1 MSVTIDR
8 EITIDD
14 LELVKQ
20 LQSRNSEFLPHIKEV
35 YETVKDLLEQRIPHI
50 FPNYTLHNIG
60 HSLRIIK
67 NMGSIVHDINQLD
80 ELEIVI
86 LIMSALLHDVGMAIS
101 KEDIELIKNDNFPYF
116 EIKYSAVVKTFEDE
130 ELALQ
135 EYVRMFHSSLSAK
148 FINEKLQ
155 GKFDIPRLSLNFTKE
170 LALICESHTKGF
182 DWITS
187 HLTLNEFKGDYRFNS
202 QFLACVLRL
211 ADILDID
218 SNRTPFN
225 LYQLISPTGLSKEE
239 WDQHFII
246 SNNEKIKKDPKT
258 DLKTIYFT
266 GQCEN
271 PHTHRKIL
279 TYIDWV
285 AYEITNCT
293 QLTNTM
299 SSQYNLLYDT
309 TPEVQIQPIGY
320 TFSDYKMKLDYK
332 AISALLMGEKIYGD
346 KSLGLR
352 ELIQNSIDSCRIR
365 QEILNENLQIGA
377 EKYVPKIKIIINE
390 SKNEVIIK
398 DNGTGMSLEI
408 IKKHFLNIGVS
419 YYNSKEFK
427 LRDLSYKP
435 IGNFGIG
442 FLSCFMLSDEVKVI
456 TRYYKSAD
464 RYLIHLEKNDEY
476 TSLSKVE
483 DHTMEGTEIILNHEN
498 FMRVFKGETG
508 NVVGFMTKYF
518 LTDDIQVEVYNN
530 SNVPILISNNL
541 KPDTVPE
548 GLIKIDL
555 KDYLKDIEGYA
566 LLKKK
571 RDYISSIDD
580 IDFRGTLYQYTPEGM
595 KIVKDNADIDIDK
608 FIVGSELKYYNIP
621 LVSREMENDFLSI
634 FKYND
639 LQDTIDK
646 LDWDLEWISVILP
659 NNLELDFEDFEFA
672 SLSDNLY
679 ANLGY
684 SNLIALGHSDKCKT
698 YASYEKVNL
707 FEGKTNELYL
717 PFDSAILSRNF
728 FYYKRYD
735 ERRKDLYVRN
745 VLISDFQ
752 YEAPTQAKIFDIEL
766 IIVNLNSRKFVPEI
780 SRNSFDHQT
789 SVEINY
795 IIGKALHLGALHNL
809 NLEDDKKSTLEKFIL
824 SYYSEETEF
833 EIEQPNLIT
842 RTT

>member
-8 EITIDD
+8 EIGIDD
-14 LELVKQ
+14 LELVKL
-20 LQSRNSEFLPHIKEV
+20 LQSRKSEFLPHIKEV
-35 YETVKDLLEQRIPHI
+35 YEKVKNVLEQRIPHV

-67 NMGSIVHDINQLD
+67 NMASIVEDIDQLD
-80 ELEIVI
+80 ELEIAI
-86 LIMSALLHDVGMAIS
+86 LILSALLHDVGMAVS
-101 KEDIELIKNDNFPYF
+101 EDDIKLIKNDDFPYF
-116 EIKYSAVVKTFEDE
+116 EIKYSAVVKTIEDE

-148 FINEKLQ
+148 YIQEELK

-187 HLTLNEFKGDYRFNS
+187 NLTVNELKGDYRFNS

-225 LYQLISPTGLSKEE
+225 LYQLISPAGVSKEE

-246 SNNEKIKKDPKT
+246 SNNQKIKKDPKT
-258 DLKTIYFT
+258 GLKTIYFT

-285 AYEITNCT
+285 ANEITNCT
-293 QLTNTM
+293 QLANTM

-309 TPEVQIQPIGY
+309 TPEVQIQAIGY
-320 TFSDYKMKLDYK
+320 SFSDYKMKLDYK

-365 QEILNENLQIGA
+365 QEVANSNLQIGA

-390 SKNEVIIK
+390 AKNEVVIK

-419 YYNSKEFK
+419 YYTSKDFK
-427 LRDLSYKP
+427 LRDLAYKP

-442 FLSCFMLSDEVKVI
+442 FLSCFMLSDDVKVI
-456 TRYYKSAD
+456 TRHYKSAD

-483 DHTMEGTEIILNHEN
+483 DHTLEGTEIILNHEN

-518 LTDDIQVEVYNN
+518 LTDDIQLELYDN
-530 SNVPILISNNL
+530 SNVPIVISNNL

-548 GLIKIDL
+548 GLIKVEL

-571 RDYISSIDD
+571 RDYVSSIDD
-580 IDFRGTLYQYTPEGM
+580 IDFRGTLYQYSPEGL
-595 KIVKDNADIDIDK
+595 KIVKNTADIDIDS
-608 FIVGSELKYYNIP
+608 FIVGSELNYYNIP
-621 LVSREMENDFLSI
+621 LVSKEMENDFLSI
-634 FKYND
+634 LKYND
-639 LQDTIDK
+639 LLETIDK
-646 LDWDLEWISVILP
+646 LDWDLEWISVIVP
-659 NNLELDFEDFEFA
+659 NNLELYFEDFEFA
-672 SLSDNLY
+672 GSSDNLY
-679 ANLGY
+679 DKLGY

-698 YASYEKVNL
+698 YASCEKVHL
-707 FEGKTNELYL
+707 FEGRTNELYL
-717 PFDSAILSRNF
+717 PFDSPILSRNF

-745 VLISDFQ
+745 VLISDFI
-752 YEAPTQAKIFDIEL
+752 YEAPTQAKIFDIEM
-766 IIVNLNSRKFVPEI
+766 IMVNLSSRKFVPEI

-789 SVEINY
+789 SIDINY
-795 IIGKALHLGALHNL
+795 IIGKAIHLGALDNL
-809 NLEDDKKSTLEKFIL
+809 DLENDKKSTLEKFIL
-824 SYYSEETEF
+824 NYYSEKTEF
-833 EIEQPNLIT
+833 EIQQPSRIHH
-842 RTT
+842 

>member
-8 EITIDD
+8 EIGIDD
-14 LELVKQ
+14 LELVKL
-20 LQSRNSEFLPHIKEV
+20 LQSRKSEFLPHIKEV
-35 YETVKDLLEQRIPHI
+35 YEKVKNVLEQRIPHV

-67 NMGSIVHDINQLD
+67 NMASIVEDIDQLD
-80 ELEIVI
+80 ELEIAI
-86 LIMSALLHDVGMAIS
+86 LILSALLHDVGMAVS
-101 KEDIELIKNDNFPYF
+101 EEDIKLIKNDDFPYF
-116 EIKYSAVVKTFEDE
+116 EIKYSAVVKTIEDE

-148 FINEKLQ
+148 YIQEELK

-187 HLTLNEFKGDYRFNS
+187 NLTVNELKGDYRFNS

-225 LYQLISPTGLSKEE
+225 LYQLISPTGISKEE

-246 SNNEKIKKDPKT
+246 SNNQKIKKDSKT
-258 DLKTIYFT
+258 GLKTIYFT
-266 GQCEN
+266 GQCES

-293 QLTNTM
+293 QLANTM

-309 TPEVQIQPIGY
+309 TPEVQIQTIGY

-352 ELIQNSIDSCRIR
+352 ELIQNSIDSCKIR
-365 QEILNENLQIGA
+365 QEIVNENLQIGA

-390 SKNEVIIK
+390 AQNEVTIK

-419 YYNSKEFK
+419 YYTSKDFK
-427 LRDLSYKP
+427 LRDLAYKP

-456 TRYYKSAD
+456 TRYYKSSD
-464 RYLIHLEKNDEY
+464 RYLINLEKNNEY
-476 TSLSKVE
+476 TSLTKAE
-483 DHTMEGTEIILNHEN
+483 DHSLDGTEIILNYKNFINVFEN
-498 FMRVFKGETG
+498 NSAKVVAFM
-508 NVVGFMTKYF
+508 NKYF
-518 LTDDIQVEVYNN
+518 LTDDIQVELYDN

-541 KPDTVPE
+541 KTVTVPD

-555 KDYLKDIEGYA
+555 SNYLKDIEGYA
-566 LLKKK
+566 LIKKK
-571 RDYISSIDD
+571 SDYVSSINH
-580 IDFRGTLYQYTPEGM
+580 IDFKGTLFQYSCDGI
-595 KIVKDNADIDIDK
+595 KIVQDTSAIDIDN
-608 FIVGSELKYYNIP
+608 FIINSELKYYNIP
-621 LVSREMENDFLSI
+621 IVRTAMENDFLSI
-634 FKYND
+634 LKYND
-639 LQDTIDK
+639 LEDTIDK
-646 LDWDLEWISVILP
+646 LERDLEWISVIVP
-659 NNLELDFEDFEFA
+659 NNLDLDFKDFEFA
-672 SLSDNLY
+672 NIGDYLY
-679 ANLGY
+679 DNLGY
-684 SNLIALGHSDKCKT
+684 ENLIELGHSNNCKT
-698 YASYEKVNL
+698 YATYEKVNL

-717 PFDSAILSRNF
+717 PFQSVILSKNT
-728 FYYKRYD
+728 FYYRRYEEKRK
-735 ERRKDLYVRN
+735 ELYVRN
-745 VLISDFQ
+745 VLINNFR
-752 YEAPTQAKIFDIEL
+752 YEAPTQAKIFDIEM
-766 IIVNLNSRKFVPEI
+766 IMVNLNSRKFVPDI
-780 SRNSFDHQT
+780 SRNNFDYPT
-789 SVEINY
+789 SLDINY
-795 IIGKALHLGALHNL
+795 IIGKAIHLGAFHNL
-809 NLEDDKKSTLEKFIL
+809 GLEDDKKFTLKKFIQ
-824 SYYSEETEF
+824 SYYCEKSEF
-833 EIEQPNLIT
+833 EI
-842 RTT
+842 